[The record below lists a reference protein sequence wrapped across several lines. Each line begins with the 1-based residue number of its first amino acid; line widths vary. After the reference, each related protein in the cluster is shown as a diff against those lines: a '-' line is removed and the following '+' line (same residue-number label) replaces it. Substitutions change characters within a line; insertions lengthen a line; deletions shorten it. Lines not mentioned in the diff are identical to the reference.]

1 MRKWLYIVS
10 FISLSFVRGL
20 SPHDF
25 YVSILEHDEATIL
38 DVRLWEEYASDRIIN
53 SLWAGERAELDRV
66 VQDLDKD
73 RAIYLYCDYN
83 ERSGVVSKILKKKG
97 FTQIFKLE
105 GGYVDWKNM
114 GFPVDTIILAD
125 SLKQNAIYD
134 EQ

>member
-10 FISLSFVRGL
+10 FISLSFVGGL
-20 SPHDF
+20 SPHDY
-25 YVSILEHDEATIL
+25 YVSILEHDEVTIL

-83 ERSGVVSKILKKKG
+83 ERSVVVSKILKKKG